1 MAKLSKNTRRPAK
14 RGRPRSTLLACVSD
28 THAGSTVALHP
39 DSPTQLDDGGWYHPS
54 LPQRWLWQGWT
65 AYWDRIAELRA
76 SHDRLCVLINGDI
89 FDGDHH
95 NTSQIVSRNPGAE
108 FDIALRIYQP
118 MLDLRPDNIFVVRGT
133 ESHVGKSGSMEE
145 AFAARVGATPDP
157 DAGTHSWW
165 HWRADIHGYRVTAAH
180 HGRIGYRPWT
190 RQNAVSMLA
199 AQIFYEHAARGWR
212 HPDLALRSHFHK
224 HQDSYTA
231 HPTRVIQL
239 PAWQL
244 HTAYTHARLP
254 EELSDIGGVAVSL
267 RDGSYHVEDVL
278 FKPERSGAVWSG

>member
-1 MAKLSKNTRRPAK
+1 MSKNTR
-14 RGRPRSTLLACVSD
+14 GRSQNAGSTLIAAVSD

-39 DSPTQLDDGGWYHPS
+39 PTPTQLDDGGWYHPS
-54 LPQRWLWQGWT
+54 AAQQWLWQGWL
-65 AYWDRIAELRA
+65 AYWTEIERRKK
-76 SHDRLCVLINGDI
+76 SHDRWWLVINGDI

-95 NTSQIVSRNPGAE
+95 NTSQIVSRHPGAE
-108 FDIALRIYQP
+108 FDIALRIFAP
-118 MLDLRPDNIFVVRGT
+118 ALDLRPDRIFVVRGT

-145 AFAARVGATPDP
+145 AFAAKIGATG
-157 DAGTHSWW
+157 DAGTGTHSWW
-165 HWRADIHGYRVTAAH
+165 HWRTDLHGHRITAAH

-199 AQIFYEHAARGWR
+199 AQIFYEHAARGFR

-224 HQDSYTA
+224 WQDSYRA
-231 HPTRVIQL
+231 HPTRVVQL

-254 EELSDIGGVAVSL
+254 EELSDIGGLAISVSSGRL
-267 RDGSYHVEDVL
+267 EVDEILH
-278 FKPERSGAVWSG
+278 KPEQNGTVWSE